1 MTKQFLTNV
10 SIMIHNTEGKLM
22 NNVYTENLN
31 DIITFDRERAKT
43 IKLLQAWGEQGLPS
57 DFYKGGIRVERNRNS
72 GYVFLVNDKYQCAM
86 MNGDKLESF
95 YSSPHDGHEGFINE
109 LFEEYLKN
117 KDSWHIED
125 AEWLLEIKSNLE

>member
-1 MTKQFLTNV
+1 MQ
-10 SIMIHNTEGKLM
+10 
-22 NNVYTENLN
+22 NVYTENLS
-31 DIITFDRERAKT
+31 DIITFGRATT

-57 DFYKGGIRVERNRNS
+57 DFDNEGIRLARNRQR
-72 GYVFLVNDKYQCAM
+72 GYVFFVNDEHQCAM

-95 YSSPHDGHEGFINE
+95 YSSPYDRHKGFIDE